1 VNYLNIILA
10 AEGET
15 EVAASSGGLGIGAIA
30 LMLVVVLLLIWM
42 GYLFVNS
49 RRSKATAQEAAPSNL
64 SPGASDDELENKKLT
79 RVLRAALFGSILMAV
94 VMPWYALNEPDRQ
107 EAFAEETVD
116 FNVEEGAHWYSP
128 GVFECGSCHGPA
140 GVGGSAEHDEERSGI
155 LTTWAA
161 PSLNDVFYRYNEEE
175 VRYWIV
181 FGRDGTPMPS
191 NGLLGGGAM
200 TVQEIDQV
208 MAYLE
213 SIQISQEDAFAKS
226 EIAADLALTQMEG
239 GEEATRR
246 LINYQE
252 IEIEAV
258 DDAPARMGVVGTF
271 PDDITDLLHGAGTC
285 TEASAE
291 LVSTTCNEPGL
302 DTDRDGLTDEAEVG
316 LTAIAA
322 ASYETL
328 TVISAVVGDITYEFV
343 PQDAYD
349 VRFDPFNAFTDGHA
363 DLDDAEA
370 FLSQIETDV
379 LLLSVTAER
388 QDQFLEGLNHGL
400 EFLYESLELRA
411 WDVDF
416 AAVAADMEV
425 SEDDARLAVGLF
437 NGNCARCHTGGYAA
451 GATFSQGAGSGA
463 WGPSLVDGRSLV
475 QFPDIADQMTFV
487 VEGTENAARF
497 GVNGIGTGRMPAFGQ
512 ILSESQ
518 IELIVKYER
527 TL

>member
-1 VNYLNIILA
+1 MNYRNIILA
-10 AEGET
+10 AEEVT
-15 EVAASSGGLGIGAIA
+15 EVAASGGGLGIGAIA
-30 LMLVVVLLLIWM
+30 LMFVVVLLLIWM
-42 GYLFVNS
+42 GYLFLNS
-49 RRSKATAQEAAPSNL
+49 RRSKAAAQEAAPSNL
-64 SPGASDDELENKKLT
+64 SPAASDDELENKKLT

-94 VMPWYALNEPDRQ
+94 VMPWYALNEPGRQ
-107 EAFAEETVD
+107 EAFAEATVEL
-116 FNVEEGAHWYSP
+116 NVEEGAHWYSP

-140 GVGGSAEHDEERSGI
+140 GVGGSATNDEERSGI
-155 LTTWAA
+155 TTTWAA

-191 NGLLGGGAM
+191 NGLEGGGAM

-213 SIQISQEDAFAKS
+213 SIQIPQADAFAKS
-226 EIAADLALTQMEG
+226 ETTADLALTRMEG
-239 GEEATRR
+239 GEETTQR
-246 LINYQE
+246 LINFQE
-252 IEIEAV
+252 IEIEGV

-285 TEASAE
+285 TEASAG

-328 TVISAVVGDITYEFV
+328 TVISAVTGDITYEFV

-349 VRFDPFNAFTDGHA
+349 VRFDPFNAFTDGHP

-370 FLSQIETDV
+370 LLSQIETDV

-388 QDQFLEGLNHGL
+388 QDQFLEGLNYGL

-411 WDVDF
+411 WEVDF
-416 AAVAADMEV
+416 AEVAADMDV

-437 NGNCARCHTGGYAA
+437 NGYCARCHTGGYAA

-475 QFPDIADQMTFV
+475 QFPDITDQMTFV
-487 VEGTENAARF
+487 VEGTENAVRF